1 MCSEY
6 HKHDHSVAWE
16 KARSETEVKLC
27 HVEND
32 ICQLRLQ
39 KAEIKKQLAA
49 ASKCGGT
56 VDITPLRLIENKICY
71 RMKRRRLLRSRLI
84 ENKTALSGEV

>member
-1 MCSEY
+1 ME
-6 HKHDHSVAWE
+6 WE
-16 KARSETEVKLC
+16 GARSETEIKLC

-32 ICQLRLQ
+32 IDQLRLQ

-49 ASKCGGT
+49 ASKVGGK

-71 RMKRRRLLRSRLI
+71 RMKRRRLLRSRII
-84 ENKTALSGEV
+84 EGKTVLPEEM